1 MLLQISFPNG
11 QDRIAYFYRLDS
23 GFGVE
28 EIPMPLK
35 RRQIAWRA
43 AQDLADGAYVNLGI
57 GLPTLVAEF
66 LPSDREI
73 VLHSENGVLGVG
85 PAPGD
90 NEVDWDLINAGK
102 QPVTLVTGG
111 SYVHHTDSFLMIRGG
126 HLDLALLGAFEVSE
140 KGDLANW
147 TTDDPAFPPGV
158 GGAMDLAVGAK
169 EIRVLVEHTTRAGVP
184 RIRRQC
190 GYPLTAAAV
199 VRRVYT
205 DLAVIDVTP
214 DGLVVHEM
222 VEDIDLRAL
231 QTKTEANLRLAPN
244 AKVLR
249 APTL

>member
-1 MLLQISFPNG
+1 
-11 QDRIAYFYRLDS
+11 
-23 GFGVE
+23 
-28 EIPMPLK
+28 MPLK

-57 GLPTLVAEF
+57 GLPTLVADF
-66 LPSDREI
+66 LPADREI

-140 KGDLANW
+140 NGDLANW
-147 TTDDPAFPPGV
+147 TTDDPGFPPGV

-169 EIRVLVEHTTRAGVP
+169 EIRVLVEHTTKAGAP
-184 RIRRQC
+184 RIRRRC

-199 VRRVYT
+199 VRRIYT
-205 DLAVIDVTP
+205 DLAVIDVTTE
-214 DGLVVHEM
+214 GLVVREL
-222 VEDIDLRAL
+222 VADLDFAAL
-231 QTKTEANLRLAPN
+231 QARTEAALQPAPDIK
-244 AKVLR
+244 ALR
-249 APTL
+249 APAV

>member
-1 MLLQISFPNG
+1 
-11 QDRIAYFYRLDS
+11 
-23 GFGVE
+23 
-28 EIPMPLK
+28 MPLK

-57 GLPTLVAEF
+57 GLPTLVSDF
-66 LPSDREI
+66 LPTDREI

-102 QPVTLVTGG
+102 QPITLVTGG

-169 EIRVLVEHTTRAGVP
+169 EIRVLVEHTTKAGAP
-184 RIRRQC
+184 RIRQQC
-190 GYPLTAAAV
+190 AYPLTAASV
-199 VRRVYT
+199 VRRIYT
-205 DLAVIDVTP
+205 DLAVIDVAP
-214 DGLVVHEM
+214 EGLVVREM
-222 VEDIDLRAL
+222 VEDIDFTGL
-231 QTKTEANLRLAPN
+231 QAKTEAALRPAPDMR
-244 AKVLR
+244 VLR
-249 APTL
+249 APAV